1 MKERKRIFN
10 KALFK
15 QALKSNYISYLVVT
29 LGNAFILLVVTLIL
43 STLSINVTRDSMAN
57 MFNSANL
64 ERQIK
69 ETGVSLYLSYTEGIE
84 AYNETLPL
92 LGDNMPF
99 LYDGMK
105 EINKLG
111 YGKYDSQIKILE
123 SIYQTSYDSSVEE
136 DEELRHKKAKESAIK
151 LADIIPSLTG
161 KDEKVIEAI
170 NLFLDTYL
178 DNYRYEKN
186 ENIIKSSLDD
196 TLTKFIKVSSDFNEE
211 QTEIILN
218 GVSKIYNLGKVDNL
232 RENIVKI
239 IDEIADNLATSIVTF
254 YTINVPTEIICNG
267 YLSKPNDFKNNSI
280 LEDSK
285 IGYKDELYIE
295 TVATIMGELFK
306 DNYYLEALPTF
317 KVDYLTNERGIPY
330 YLNENKEE
338 VLIEDFKDRDKLVE
352 VKSGMEKKAN
362 ILEKQ
367 YKEILTGEKY
377 TKEEVEKAKTAS
389 KAFYDIGHMFATNFL
404 THYVQNQEIYYD
416 NQNHLINE
424 GPLIDRISFDLK
436 EIGTPYILNMFK
448 VTSLDEITKDKFGLD
463 GNELINKVYDYT
475 TGSIA
480 IFKSEYQKALDKKY
494 DYKTS
499 LLVPLV
505 KASDT
510 LTDQLPEDIYIKLY
524 DLSSRNLYGLVIGAM
539 FFSLAGL
546 LLPMVYAILTSN
558 SLVSE
563 EVETGSLAFTL
574 SCPVNRTSVVFTKAV
589 YQILSITTMFLFLF
603 GVGVLTRQIAIWTG
617 GSDFATSV
625 SIKDLALYTLGAYS
639 VIMAISSICFFT
651 SCYFNKTKYSL
662 GVGGGLAIFFYVTSI
677 LGLFGLDVM
686 PLALRID
693 SMNIFNYVT
702 IIRFFDVQAILDGNV
717 VFYYELIGLLLITL
731 IGYGASFYVF
741 NKKDLPL

>member
-1 MKERKRIFN
+1 MKERKRLFN

-69 ETGVSLYLSYTEGIE
+69 EAGVSLYLSYTEGIE

-92 LGDNMPF
+92 LGDNMPL

-111 YGKYDSQIKILE
+111 NGGYNTQLKILE
-123 SIYQTSYDSSVEE
+123 SIYQTAYDTSLQE
-136 DEELRHKKAKESAIK
+136 DETLRHDEAKEKAIK
-151 LADIIPSLTG
+151 LADIIPSITG
-161 KDEKVIEAI
+161 KDEKIIDAI
-170 NLFLDTYL
+170 NLFLNKYL
-178 DNYRYEKN
+178 DNYHAE
-186 ENIIKSSLDD
+186 
-196 TLTKFIKVSSDFNEE
+196 
-211 QTEIILN
+211 
-218 GVSKIYNLGKVDNL
+218 KVDNISKNSL
-232 RENIVKI
+232 NEALIEFMTLQGGFDEEQMQIIIDGVDKI
-239 IDEIADNLATSIVTF
+239 FALGKIDNLKSEITKTIDEIADKLASSIVTF
-254 YTINVPTEIICNG
+254 YTINVPTEIICEG
-267 YLSKPNDFKNNSI
+267 YLSKPDDFINNTI
-280 LEDSK
+280 FEGSK
-285 IGYKDELYIE
+285 IGYRDELYVE
-295 TVATIMGELFK
+295 TVATVMGELFK

-317 KVDYLTNERGIPY
+317 KVEYLTNERGIPY
-330 YLNENKEE
+330 YLDENKNE
-338 VLIEDFKDRDKLVE
+338 VLILEEKDRDKLVE

-367 YKEILTGEKY
+367 YKKILTGSDY
-377 TKEEVEKAKTAS
+377 TKEELDKAKKSAS
-389 KAFYDIGHMFATNFL
+389 AFYDIGHMFATNFL
-404 THYVQNQEIYYD
+404 THYVQNQDIYY
-416 NQNHLINE
+416 NKETQTVNE
-424 GPLIDRISFDLK
+424 GPLIDKISLDLK
-436 EIGTPYILNMFK
+436 EVGTPYILNMFN
-448 VTSLDEITKDKFGLD
+448 VSSLDEITKDKFGLD
-463 GNELINKVYDYT
+463 GNELINKVYDYS
-475 TGSIA
+475 TGA
-480 IFKSEYQKALDKKY
+480 VAVFKSEYVKALDKKY

-499 LLVPLV
+499 LLVALV

-546 LLPMVYAILTSN
+546 LLPMVYSILTAN

-574 SCPVNRTSVVFTKAV
+574 SCPVNRTSIVFTKAI
-589 YQILSITTMFLFLF
+589 YQIVSITTMFLFLF
-603 GVGVLTRQIAIWTG
+603 GVGVLTRQVAIWTG

-625 SIKDLALYTLGAYS
+625 TIKDLALYTLGAYS
-639 VIMAISSICFFT
+639 VIMAISAICFFT

-693 SMNIFNYVT
+693 SMNVFNYMT

>member
-1 MKERKRIFN
+1 MKESKRLFN
-10 KALFK
+10 KALFV
-15 QALKSNYISYLVVT
+15 QALKSNYISYLVVA

-69 ETGVSLYLSYTEGIE
+69 EAGVSLYLSYTEGID
-84 AYNETLPL
+84 AYTDTLPL

-99 LYDGMK
+99 LYDGLK
-105 EINKLG
+105 EINKAG
-111 YGKYDSQIKILE
+111 YGGYDTQLRLIEKA
-123 SIYQTSYDSSVEE
+123 YKTSYEASLEE
-136 DEELRHKKAKESAIK
+136 DETLKHSNAKETTIK
-151 LADIIPSLTG
+151 SADIILNLAG
-161 KDEKVIEAI
+161 KDERMIEAI
-170 NLFLDTYL
+170 NLFLNKYL
-178 DNYRYEKN
+178 DNYHEGKDDLIKISLN
-186 ENIIKSSLDD
+186 ESL
-196 TLTKFIKVSSDFNEE
+196 KEFIVNQGEFTEE
-211 QTEIILN
+211 QINIVLDGIN
-218 GVSKIYNLGKVDNL
+218 KIFNLGKVDDLKNQII
-232 RENIVKI
+232 NV
-239 IDEIADNLATSIVTF
+239 IDEITDNLATSIVDF
-254 YTINVPTEIICNG
+254 YTIDVPTEIICEG
-267 YLSKPNDFKNNSI
+267 YLSNKDYFINNTI
-280 LEDSK
+280 LEGETV
-285 IGYKDELYIE
+285 GYRDALYIE
-295 TVATIMGELFK
+295 MVASVMGELFK

-317 KVDYLTNERGIPY
+317 KVEYLTNERGIPY
-330 YLNENKEE
+330 YLDESGKE
-338 VLIEDFKDRDKLVE
+338 VLIEDVKDKDKLVE

-377 TKEEVEKAKTAS
+377 TKEEIDKAKKSAS
-389 KAFYDIGHMFATNFL
+389 AFYKIGHMFATNFL
-404 THYVQNQEIYYD
+404 THYVQNKDVYF
-416 NQNHLINE
+416 NE
-424 GPLIDRISFDLK
+424 ETHSVNEEPLIDRISLDLK
-436 EIGTPYILNMFK
+436 EIGTPYLLNMFK
-448 VTSLDEITKDKFGLD
+448 VSSLDEITKDKFGLD
-463 GNELINKVYDYT
+463 GNELINKVYDYS

-480 IFKSEYQKALDKKY
+480 VFKSEYKKSLDKNY

-499 LLVPLV
+499 LLVALV

-546 LLPMVYAILTSN
+546 LLPMVYTILTSN

-574 SCPVNRTSVVFTKAV
+574 SCPVNRTSIVFTKAI
-589 YQILSITTMFLFLF
+589 YQIVSITTMFLILF
-603 GVGVLTRQIAIWTG
+603 GIGVLTRQVAIWTG

-625 SIKDLALYTLGAYS
+625 SVKDLALYTLGAYS
-639 VIMAISSICFFT
+639 VIMAIGAICFFT

-677 LGLFGLDVM
+677 LGLFGLNVM
-686 PLALRID
+686 PLALKID
-693 SMNIFNYVT
+693 SMNIFNYMT
-702 IIRFFDVQAILDGNV
+702 IIRFFDVQAILDGDV
-717 VFYYELIGLLLITL
+717 VFYYELIGLLLITV